1 MEIRPDIS
9 LKRAGKVQP
18 KKGKKESLKNS
29 VSFNDKVTLG
39 EEKPGEMKKITPGS
53 AGVSQEKK
61 TSPALAGSYLQNAAA
76 SATLSGSLGAAMQNI
91 NAENL
96 QKQLE
101 TLSDKGIGFYQL
113 RTWRFPFVMG
123 KYKEVEPEEAARII
137 SGEKSNDSKNLKVK
151 TPSTTYLPMDDAGDV
166 KELEGFYST
175 GTVSGL
181 KNRDMARFLKD
192 AESSGLQLKDSD
204 GSNVGAYGAYN
215 LLTTGWEK
223 SGREPS
229 AVNLIREGVLLMKI
243 TPQKARDPF
252 QVKKEL
258 KDAWKAFNELQSYGS
273 RYLNEVGRPIN
284 DTPFTNRF
292 EIFKNLE
299 KNVSRKNALTAY
311 TVIADSTGPK
321 EDFKKVAGYF
331 LDLEKKVGSRFDHL
345 ELMQAF
351 NYARANLKGK
361 PPLQQAYV
369 EIINGTGDINDSIRG
384 LQMITTPVN
393 NETFWDR
400 KDAMKNLVDTAG
412 SEGVNMYEVVKENL
426 LPGENV
432 KSAADEFCKMYREV
446 SDRFYSDTA
455 RRQTP
460 KAFSYMRTDL
470 AGDKER
476 REIYRD
482 MFMSLGHHFKTLKI
496 MGKLEESFRDTTY
509 RERAEVLTGLLKH
522 EDSEKALKDFEFI
535 KAHTGKKEKL
545 ADVGK
550 TFVDLLSAARDS
562 YYSSQKARK
571 AFKYTRDKLKN
582 DPSKIRSFTRI
593 LEKSTSYE
601 DTVKI
606 YEHIQ
611 KPVKNEDYKMR
622 EKVALR
628 LMELELHQWQRFEK
642 VYDTIGRHIYSGED
656 LKKVT
661 EQFVAIYQAQGD
673 NSYYYEKSLEAFTDM
688 KEKSKTDRKSFDRY
702 INVLKV
708 LKDVDRTREAM
719 NLLNRPVKNESY
731 DDREAVLL
739 EQYKT
744 LQDSDNSSKEAIEN
758 YRVISS
764 KIDKS
769 ETLKQANF
777 RFRKLSDV
785 LDGRKNP
792 EKVRDAFSFIAD
804 EMKDGT
810 FPGKSVKEVTDML
823 VKALL
828 VSDSLSD
835 AKDYLIHQQNPG
847 KDGKIEKEDG
857 FVVIGGVK
865 LPVRN

>member
-1 MEIRPDIS
+1 VEIRPDVN

-18 KKGKKESLKNS
+18 KKGKKENLKNS

-39 EEKPGEMKKITPGS
+39 EEKPGEMKEITPGS

-96 QKQLE
+96 QKQLR
-101 TLSDKGIGFYQL
+101 IYCAPL
-113 RTWRFPFVMG
+113 R
-123 KYKEVEPEEAARII
+123 
-137 SGEKSNDSKNLKVK
+137 
-151 TPSTTYLPMDDAGDV
+151 
-166 KELEGFYST
+166 
-175 GTVSGL
+175 
-181 KNRDMARFLKD
+181 
-192 AESSGLQLKDSD
+192 
-204 GSNVGAYGAYN
+204 
-215 LLTTGWEK
+215 
-223 SGREPS
+223 
-229 AVNLIREGVLLMKI
+229 
-243 TPQKARDPF
+243 
-252 QVKKEL
+252 
-258 KDAWKAFNELQSYGS
+258 
-273 RYLNEVGRPIN
+273 
-284 DTPFTNRF
+284 
-292 EIFKNLE
+292 
-299 KNVSRKNALTAY
+299 
-311 TVIADSTGPK
+311 
-321 EDFKKVAGYF
+321 
-331 LDLEKKVGSRFDHL
+331 
-345 ELMQAF
+345 
-351 NYARANLKGK
+351 
-361 PPLQQAYV
+361 
-369 EIINGTGDINDSIRG
+369 
-384 LQMITTPVN
+384 
-393 NETFWDR
+393 
-400 KDAMKNLVDTAG
+400 
-412 SEGVNMYEVVKENL
+412 
-426 LPGENV
+426 
-432 KSAADEFCKMYREV
+432 
-446 SDRFYSDTA
+446 
-455 RRQTP
+455 
-460 KAFSYMRTDL
+460 
-470 AGDKER
+470 
-476 REIYRD
+476 
-482 MFMSLGHHFKTLKI
+482 LKI

-522 EDSEKALKDFEFI
+522 EYSENALKDFEFI

-550 TFVDLLSAARDS
+550 TFVDLLSAAGVGC
-562 YYSSQKARK
+562 YSSQKTRK

-593 LEKSTSYE
+593 LEKSKSYK

-611 KPVKNEDYKMR
+611 KPVKNEDYKIR

-628 LMELELHQWQRFEK
+628 LMELELVQWQWFKK

-661 EQFVAIYQAQGD
+661 EQFVAIYQAQGN
-673 NSYYYEKSLEAFTDM
+673 NSYSYEKSLEAFTDM

-708 LKDVDRTREAM
+708 LKDVDRTKEAM

-731 DDREAVLL
+731 DDREAILL
-739 EQYKT
+739 EQNKT
-744 LQDSDNSSKEAIEN
+744 LQDSDNFSKEAIEN